1 MNEKKPNAEQWLK
14 ELPVTREKPGFSP
27 DEMAV
32 CEKCSRKNPP
42 TRLNCVYCGEQLKLS
57 GAQADTAAPNLR
69 QMEAW
74 EKGYNIILLRRP
86 GDSPPEES
94 IRAVAQLLRWEPQDV
109 KDFLQKESSLPI
121 AKTESP
127 QEAELIKQRLADAG
141 FGSFILPDE
150 EIAAETPA
158 RRLRGIELGD
168 ETVTFHLF
176 NGGEPERAAWSD
188 LALLVKGS
196 LFEKK
201 VASTEKRKKNEE
213 KQVVESSET
222 SHDEPVLD
230 IYSRENGAGWRILTR
245 GFDFSCLG
253 VDKSLLAVENI
264 KRLAELIGRSAA
276 NIRVD
281 DGYLKARPLLGK
293 VWDNEQKLA
302 SHNWQRETMGKFHFD
317 NVTAISNN
325 SQFTKYSRL
334 QWLLLKGNR

>member
-1 MNEKKPNAEQWLK
+1 MDEKPSNAEQWLK
-14 ELPVTREKPGFSP
+14 ELPVTREKPGFEP
-27 DEMAV
+27 EEMIA
-32 CEKCSRKNPP
+32 CDKCSRKNPP

-74 EKGYNIILLRRP
+74 EKGSNIILLRRP
-86 GDSPPEES
+86 GDSPPENSLSEEN
-94 IRAVAQLLRWEPQDV
+94 IRTVAQLLRWEPQDV
-109 KDFLQKESSLPI
+109 KTFLQKESSLPV
-121 AKTESP
+121 AKTESV

-141 FGSFILPDE
+141 FDSFILPDE

-158 RRLRGIELGD
+158 RRLRGIEFND
-168 ETVTFHLF
+168 DAIAFQLF

-201 VASTEKRKKNEE
+201 IASTEKRKKNEE

-230 IYSRENGAGWRILTR
+230 IYSRENGTGWRILTK

-253 VDKSLLAVENI
+253 AGKSLLAVENI
-264 KRLAELIGRSAA
+264 KRLAELIERHAA

-281 DGYLKARPLLGK
+281 DGYLKTRYLLGK
-293 VWDNEQKLA
+293 VWDN
-302 SHNWQRETMGKFHFD
+302 
-317 NVTAISNN
+317 NN

-334 QWLLLKGNR
+334 QWLLLKKGNR